1 MTEYIMQADT
11 LNLPEK
17 LAKIFKGRK
26 VKLIAK
32 DDTILIKTVDSNEAL
47 KRLIGMAKSDGHSV
61 DRFIESK
68 QEEIALEEEQSRRRN
83 TKNQKTRMKV

>member
-1 MTEYIMQADT
+1 MQADT

-32 DDTILIKTVDSNEAL
+32 DDTILIQPIDSYAAL
-47 KRLIGMAKSDGHSV
+47 KRLVGMAKSDGHAV
-61 DRFIESK
+61 ERFIESK

-83 TKNQKTRMKV
+83 EFFLKNKKDE